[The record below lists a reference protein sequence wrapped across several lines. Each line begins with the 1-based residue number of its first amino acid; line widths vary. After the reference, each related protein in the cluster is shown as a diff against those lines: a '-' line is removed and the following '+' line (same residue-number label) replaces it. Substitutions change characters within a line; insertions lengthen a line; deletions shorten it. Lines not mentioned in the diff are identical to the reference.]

1 MACKRSELVSAINSF
16 GNARASGD
24 VNLINYAGQLVGQFI
39 ETLEFDS
46 EENINEEDET
56 HDNQP
61 E

>member
-1 MACKRSELVSAINSF
+1 VSAINSF
-16 GNARASGD
+16 GSARASGD